1 MAAEEV
7 RLSDEQRDALF
18 AELAA
23 HQRATAPDAH
33 HCFCGSD
40 QDLVDVVQRIRAD
53 RERE

>member
-7 RLSDEQRDALF
+7 RLSDEQRDALH
-18 AELAA
+18 AELSAY
-23 HQRATAPDAH
+23 QRAIAPDEH

-40 QDLVDVVQRIRAD
+40 QHLVEAVGRIRSD